1 MEQEDAKITPQGGVS
16 NDNDS
21 EKVEEVEPAQ
31 ELKSNDQSDKN
42 SVNVDDANIAAIELN
57 NIKDSG
63 EPIPVQAEGVLTSAD
78 VKPQD
83 EIALEVPTGMVE
95 EEVVKRDP
103 NLVSLTL
110 RPVDKDWVM
119 GEDWVVDLH
128 NQTTMVE
135 IKQYVETHRGISRHR
150 IQLRM
155 KGKVCPTNRE
165 IWTLRRLGIYD
176 GYVIQVEPTL
186 SGAWLWNPKE
196 YYINKLL
203 DEVSAIIESTTSAG
217 SAGRI
222 NLKHLNAKIKP
233 PPCIKTSLR
242 VFLRQYPERIY
253 MHTDTTEGDIWV
265 HVTKRPFQ
273 LPTFGNFS
281 VEIGTFAYY
290 KPKKFDWAGNK
301 DIDDMY
307 KIETLPEEEEV
318 LLVETT
324 ESGAEGVNQSQ
335 KEQLAAEANARLV
348 AMGDGDTVE
357 DTENN
362 VDTANTNENESTVT
376 GPTAEPVPE

>member
-1 MEQEDAKITPQGGVS
+1 MEQESTEVASQADTLK
-16 NDNDS
+16 DNKS
-21 EKVEEVEPAQ
+21 EKMVEVELPQ
-31 ELKSNDQSDKN
+31 ELELNEPSEEKG
-42 SVNVDDANIAAIELN
+42 VNADVAIEIPVELN
-57 NIKDSG
+57 EAAGSG
-63 EPIPVQAEGVLTSAD
+63 EPIPVQAEEMVASANNSR
-78 VKPQD
+78 QD
-83 EIALEVPTGMVE
+83 EIAALAEPVVE
-95 EEVVKRDP
+95 EVIKRDP
-103 NLVSLTL
+103 NLVSVTL

-135 IKQYVETHRGISRHR
+135 IRQYVETHRGISKHR

-222 NLKHLNAKIKP
+222 NLKQLNAKIKP

-265 HVTKRPFQ
+265 HLTKRPFQ

-318 LLVETT
+318 LLVETAD
-324 ESGAEGVNQSQ
+324 GADGMNQSK
-335 KEQLAAEANARLV
+335 KEQLAAEADARLI

-362 VDTANTNENESTVT
+362 ADTANTHENESVVT